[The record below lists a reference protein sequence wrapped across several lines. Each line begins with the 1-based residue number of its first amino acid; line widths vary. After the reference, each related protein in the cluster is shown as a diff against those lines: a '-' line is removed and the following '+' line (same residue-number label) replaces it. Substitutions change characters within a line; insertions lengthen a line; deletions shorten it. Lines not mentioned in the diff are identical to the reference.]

1 MQSFLMKKVPPYF
14 VRGEETLCF
23 IFKSLPISKSS
34 SLIFVVQ
41 TMTFQAK
48 LPSHGFKSH
57 TVWFL
62 NFPNCFKPELQN
74 HIAKNIKLGD
84 KFVTNI

>member
-1 MQSFLMKKVPPYF
+1 
-14 VRGEETLCF
+14 
-23 IFKSLPISKSS
+23 
-34 SLIFVVQ
+34 
-41 TMTFQAK
+41 MTFQAK

-57 TVWFL
+57 KVWIL
-62 NFPNCFKPELQN
+62 NFPSCFKPELQN